1 VSLKFDVGRS
11 SVACTPDTVPLPWRC
26 RRANERALLYTGAP
40 GFSERRERSLQHFVV
55 HRRRHAKFAVMQSRA
70 SAIRKLPGFE
80 AINSARPQGAIAAAW
95 FIVIKQ

>member
-1 VSLKFDVGRS
+1 MALQARERTG
-11 SVACTPDTVPLPWRC
+11 AALY
-26 RRANERALLYTGAP
+26 RRARLFRKTRAQPATFRGTP
-40 GFSERRERSLQHFVV
+40 
-55 HRRRHAKFAVMQSRA
+55 RRHAKFAVMQSRA